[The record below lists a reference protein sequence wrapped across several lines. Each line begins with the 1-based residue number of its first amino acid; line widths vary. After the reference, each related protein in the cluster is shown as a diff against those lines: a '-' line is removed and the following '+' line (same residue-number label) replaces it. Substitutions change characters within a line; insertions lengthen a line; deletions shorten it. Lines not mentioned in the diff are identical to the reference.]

1 MQGDEKVAVTEM
13 EDFSFPRGLGAFLT
27 WCQAPVGASS
37 LRPPGVLEPARQRG
51 IRYLSQAY
59 PNKHGSFTALCYCDE
74 KARSSQLPIHNLTH
88 PPKKGGDKSKFIHFT
103 QF

>member
-1 MQGDEKVAVTEM
+1 MHGDEKVAMTEM

-51 IRYLSQAY
+51 IHYSSQAY
-59 PNKHGSFTALCYCDE
+59 PNTLNSFTALCSCDE
-74 KARSSQLPIHNLTH
+74 NAPYPRLPIHNFTH
-88 PPKKGGDKSKFIHFT
+88 HPAQKSGE
-103 QF
+103 